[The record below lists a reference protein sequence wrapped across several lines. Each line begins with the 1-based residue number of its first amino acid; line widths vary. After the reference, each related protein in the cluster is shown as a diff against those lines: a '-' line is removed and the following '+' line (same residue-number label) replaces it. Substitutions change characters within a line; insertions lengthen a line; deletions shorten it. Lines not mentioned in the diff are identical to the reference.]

1 MSIKLTDTQL
11 VLLSAAAQR
20 KDLCLVAPATLK
32 GATAQKVASKL
43 ISLGFIKEVKAKA
56 NDPIW
61 RRDEG
66 ASYALKLTA
75 TGAKAIAVDAAKPE
89 DADEASAALANR
101 DQAAILSKL
110 DAKDARPAEAIEPG
124 PAGPSAPRGGSK
136 LARVIALLER
146 DHGATIAELIAA
158 TGWLAHTTRA
168 ALTGLRK
175 RGYAVAIDRSD
186 DNRGSFYRIPAGETG
201 LVEGPANSETAR
213 RKEQGRSEPQ
223 AHQAVDGRAPTTA
236 RRGRRSA
243 SPAAARGRPGPRRH
257 DRGAGRARRERTLPA
272 MAQPLGRDPSAH
284 LPRWLLMKIL
294 AYRIQATAFGG
305 FDKETLRVLRQP
317 KGRRL
322 GSSDLHPFEARIA
335 TTREGTKLKAGAL
348 LAREWNGRIERV
360 MILDNGFAW
369 NGETYGSLSQ
379 VAKAMTGTSWN
390 GHRFFGLRT
399 AGSDRSRMIPRRS
412 GIATPL
418 RPAPLNA
425 DQRRRSRVRRRPSRQ
440 AASP

>member
-32 GATAQKVASKL
+32 GATPQKVASKL

-110 DAKDARPAEAIEPG
+110 DTKDARPAEAIEPG

-158 TGWLAHTTRA
+158 TGWASRLA
-168 ALTGLRK
+168 
-175 RGYAVAIDRSD
+175 
-186 DNRGSFYRIPAGETG
+186 ET
-201 LVEGPANSETAR
+201 
-213 RKEQGRSEPQ
+213 
-223 AHQAVDGRAPTTA
+223 
-236 RRGRRSA
+236 
-243 SPAAARGRPGPRRH
+243 
-257 DRGAGRARRERTLPA
+257 
-272 MAQPLGRDPSAH
+272 
-284 LPRWLLMKIL
+284 
-294 AYRIQATAFGG
+294 
-305 FDKETLRVLRQP
+305 
-317 KGRRL
+317 
-322 GSSDLHPFEARIA
+322 
-335 TTREGTKLKAGAL
+335 
-348 LAREWNGRIERV
+348 
-360 MILDNGFAW
+360 
-369 NGETYGSLSQ
+369 
-379 VAKAMTGTSWN
+379 
-390 GHRFFGLRT
+390 
-399 AGSDRSRMIPRRS
+399 S
-412 GIATPL
+412 GCG
-418 RPAPLNA
+418 N
-425 DQRRRSRVRRRPSRQ
+425 
-440 AASP
+440 